1 MNTSLLFHTEGC
13 VLPVTDGIFD
23 MDKVISGNKPLRG
36 EITVPGDKSIS
47 HRAVMIGS
55 LARGET
61 TIEGFLE
68 AADPLST
75 LHCIEALGIETRRSG
90 NVYTILGKGI
100 HGYQSPKRLLDAGN
114 SGTTMRLLSG
124 ILVGQNFESELTGDE
139 YLRRRPMKRIIE
151 PLRCMGG
158 NISGTEKFTA
168 PLKISPSKH
177 LQSINYEMPI
187 PSAQVK
193 SAVLLA
199 GLFAE
204 GETRVTELQQSRDH
218 TERMLGLLSNF
229 EGGKKVITVSGGK
242 EIEARNFVVPGD
254 PSSAAFFVVAA
265 LLNPHSDIVIKNVG
279 INPTRIGFLHILQE
293 MGGKIGI
300 ENARE
305 VAGEPIGDIHV
316 QSSPLTISRTIAGD
330 IIPNVID
337 EIPILSVAAAFA
349 NGTFE
354 VKDAAE
360 LRHKECD
367 RLSAIC
373 GNLSSMGIDVDERE
387 DGFAFEA
394 KNFLLSSRFR
404 SFNDHRIAMAFGI
417 AGNAIKGT
425 SIIENAEC
433 VDISYPSF
441 WTTLQSLT
449 N

>member
-1 MNTSLLFHTEGC
+1 MREEFFFSASD
-13 VLPVTDGIFD
+13 VIFN
-23 MDKVISGNKPLRG
+23 MDKTITGNKPLRG

-61 TIEGFLE
+61 AIEGFLE

-75 LHCIEALGIETRRSG
+75 LHCIEALGVETRRNG
-90 NVYTILGKGI
+90 NVCTISGKGI
-100 HGYQSPKRLLDAGN
+100 HSYQSPKHPLDAGN

-124 ILVGQNFESELTGDE
+124 ILIGQNFESELTGDE

-151 PLRCMGG
+151 PLVLMGG

-168 PLKISPSKH
+168 PLKIRPSKH
-177 LQSINYEMPI
+177 LRGIDYEMPI

-204 GETRVTELQQSRDH
+204 GETHVIESQQSRDH
-218 TERMLGLLSNF
+218 SERMLGLAVVS
-229 EGGKKVITVSGGK
+229 EDGKKIVSVSGGK
-242 EIEARNFVVPGD
+242 EVEARNFFIPGD

-279 INPTRIGFLHILQE
+279 INPTRIGFLRILQE
-293 MGGKIGI
+293 MGGKIKI
-300 ENARE
+300 ENAKE
-305 VAGEPIGDIHV
+305 IGGEPIGDIHV
-316 QSSPLTISRTIAGD
+316 ESSFLTTSRTIAGD
-330 IIPNVID
+330 VIPNVID

-354 VKDAAE
+354 VRDAAE

-373 GNLSSMGIDVDERE
+373 NNLTSMGIDVEERE

-404 SFNDHRIAMAFGI
+404 SFSDHRIAMAFGI
-417 AGNAIKGT
+417 AGNAMNGT